1 MRKRDKYSVDENDGA
16 VCKKKNRWVSGVGV
30 VSALLIVVVCVA
42 FFRLVGQTQLLPEK
56 MMDYLRLALSGAA
69 LVISLFLLNHRNMG
83 RYIFGVLLAAALV
96 VALYMGGMAVQRGV
110 EALNRITTAEQEI
123 EYIGIYVRQ
132 DDPAA
137 HLEDAEHYMFGIWSG
152 MNVEIPKKVVA
163 TLNEALKKQISVTTY
178 ETFPELVDA
187 LLNGSV
193 DAMIFPDA
201 FMDLLVETKG
211 YQDVPEKIRA
221 LLTLDFEVETGALEK
236 PEMPDHT
243 FTVYISGI
251 DVRGSIQARSRSDV
265 NILAHVNTKTRQVLL
280 VSTPRDYYVPLS
292 ISDGIPDK
300 LTHAGIYG
308 VNVSKDTLGM
318 IYGMD
323 IDYYFRVNFT
333 GFENIIDALGGV
345 EVYSEFDFNYS
356 GCYFH
361 KGINYLNGEEALAFA
376 RERYSFP
383 EGDRQRGKHQME
395 VIRGVLN
402 KVISPDILVR
412 YADVLEA
419 VEGSFETNVPYE
431 LIAQLVRDQLDKGG
445 DWDIISYSVNGTGD
459 IQEVYSM
466 SIPVYVV
473 HPDWDTVNVAKNLIA
488 QMEDNKR
495 IYAP

>member
-1 MRKRDKYSVDENDGA
+1 MSGKEKAETAGR
-16 VCKKKNRWVSGVGV
+16 KKKGLLSGVGF
-30 VSALLIVVVCVA
+30 VSAAIVVAVCIT
-42 FFRLVGQTQLLPEK
+42 FYRLVAGTQLLPEK
-56 MMDYLRLALSGAA
+56 MMEYLRLALAGAA
-69 LVISLFLLNHRNMG
+69 VVVSLFLLNHRNVV
-83 RYIFGVLLAAALV
+83 RYIIGVLLAIVLV
-96 VALYMGGMAVQRGV
+96 AGLYMGGTAVQRGV

-137 HLEDAEHYMFGIWSG
+137 HLEDAENYMFGIWSG
-152 MNVEIPKKVVA
+152 MDVEIPKKAVE
-163 TLNEALKKQISVTTY
+163 TLNEALKRQISVSTY

-187 LLNGSV
+187 LVNGAV

-201 FMDLLVETKG
+201 FFGILTETEG
-211 YQDVPEKIRA
+211 YQDVQEKIRA

-251 DVRGSIQARSRSDV
+251 DIRGDLQARSRSDV

-308 VNVSKDTLGM
+308 VNVSKDTLSM
-318 IYGMD
+318 IYDMD
-323 IDYYFRVNFT
+323 IDYYFRVNFQ
-333 GFENIIDALGGV
+333 GFEEIIDALGGV
-345 EVYSEFDFNYS
+345 EVKSDYAFKAGGRWFNE
-356 GCYFH
+356 GT
-361 KGINYLNGEEALAFA
+361 NYLHGKDALTFA
-376 RERYSFP
+376 RERYSFT

-395 VIRGVLN
+395 VIRGVIN
-402 KVISPDILVR
+402 KALSPDILKN

-419 VEGSFETNVPYE
+419 VEGSFETSVPYE
-431 LIAQLVRDQLDKGG
+431 LVAQLVRDQLDKGG

-459 IQEVYSM
+459 TQEVYSM

-473 HPDWDTVNVAKNLIA
+473 HPDWDTVNIAKNLIA